1 MIAPRCTAKDPGRCS
16 PTISS
21 RVDSDHGLMADNRI
35 GVDGL
40 DWGKGGDLLPAVIQ
54 HWRSGAVLMLGYM
67 NRDALAHTQQN
78 GKVTFW
84 SRSKQRLWTKGETSG
99 NFLVFK
105 AAFADCDRDALL
117 IHAEPQGPTCHQGTT
132 SCFADGSAP
141 SLTFLGEL
149 DALIERRDSERP
161 AGSYTTELF
170 ASGVRRIA
178 QKVGEEGVE
187 TALAAVAQDEQAL
200 LGESADLLFHLGVLL
215 RARGASLA
223 DAVSLLRE
231 RHQRPE

>member
-1 MIAPRCTAKDPGRCS
+1 
-16 PTISS
+16 
-21 RVDSDHGLMADNRI
+21 MADNA
-35 GVDGL
+35 GVDAL
-40 DWGKGGDLLPAVIQ
+40 DWHKGGDLMPAIVQ

-67 NRDALAHTQQN
+67 NRNALEQTRQS

-84 SRSKQRLWTKGETSG
+84 SRSKQRLWTKGESSG
-99 NFLVFK
+99 NFLLFK
-105 AAFADCDRDALL
+105 SVFADCDRDALL
-117 IHAEPQGPTCHQGTT
+117 IHAEPQGPTCHQGSA
-132 SCFADGSAP
+132 SCFSDASAP
-141 SLTFLGEL
+141 ALSFLGEL
-149 DALIERRDSERP
+149 DALIERRNRERP
-161 AGSYTTELF
+161 PGSYTTELF

-215 RARGASLA
+215 RARGASLS
-223 DAVSLLRE
+223 DAAALLRK